1 MEEANLKLRFKTV
14 IIGGSAGSLTVLFD
28 VLPALDPHLKT
39 SIILVLHRKNSGDSS
54 LSELLSS
61 KTILPLK
68 EIDDKD
74 PVLSGN
80 IYLAPA
86 DYHVLIEKNYF
97 FSLDVSEKINFS
109 RPSLDVTFES
119 AADAFGTSL
128 TAILLS
134 GSNNDGTAGLKAV
147 QEAGGM
153 IIVQKPET
161 ANMAYMPQHAIN
173 NLSVDHILDPKEISK
188 FINSLG

>member
-61 KTILPLK
+61 KTVLPLK

-161 ANMAYMPQHAIN
+161 ANMAYMPKHAIN

>member
-1 MEEANLKLRFKTV
+1 MEEAHLKHRFKTV
-14 IIGGSAGSLTVLFD
+14 IIGGSAGSLTVLFE
-28 VLPALDPHLKT
+28 VLPVLDPNLKT

-54 LSELLSS
+54 LSDLLSS
-61 KTILPLK
+61 KTVLPVK

-74 PVLSGN
+74 PVLPGT

-86 DYHVLIEKNYF
+86 DYHVLIEKNYY

-173 NLSVDHILDPKEISK
+173 NLSVDYILDTKEISS

>member
-1 MEEANLKLRFKTV
+1 MEEANLKHRFKTV

-28 VLPALDPHLKT
+28 VLPTLDPHLKT

-61 KTILPLK
+61 KTVLPVK

-119 AADAFGTSL
+119 AAEAFGTSL

-173 NLSVDHILDPKEISK
+173 NMSVDHILDPKEISR

>member
-61 KTILPLK
+61 KTVLPLK

>member
-1 MEEANLKLRFKTV
+1 MEEAHLEHRFKTV
-14 IIGGSAGSLTVLFD
+14 IIGGSAGSLTVLFE
-28 VLPALDPHLKT
+28 VLPALHPHLKT

-54 LSELLSS
+54 LSDLLSS
-61 KTILPLK
+61 KTVLPVK

-128 TAILLS
+128 TAVLLS

-147 QEAGGM
+147 QEAGGT

-173 NLSVDHILDPKEISK
+173 NLSIDYILDPKEISK